1 MIYNIHM
8 KIQHLL
14 ENEQAVQV
22 MQDTLPGLL
31 KMVQS
36 NPQALTLSVEQLI
49 R

>member
-1 MIYNIHM
+1 MIYNVSM

-22 MQDTLPGLL
+22 LQSTLPGLL
-31 KMVQS
+31 KMVQG